1 MAADERISEKEL
13 SQHVVNLAK
22 MLGWKVARW
31 PTWRPTGTD
40 AGVPDLLLVRDGVI
54 LLIELKAASGRLSEA
69 QEAWLEAS
77 GGQILV
83 YRPDDWFSGEIER
96 LLRHGDPHAHCADEY
111 HRCGDG
117 GGPGVA
123 ARYR

>member
-40 AGVPDLLLVRDGVI
+40 AGVPDLIMVREGQV
-54 LLIELKAASGRLSEA
+54 LFVELKAEKGKLTPA
-69 QEAWLEAS
+69 QEDWAY
-77 GGQILV
+77 QIDGA
-83 YRPDDWFSGEIER
+83 YHGSADAYPWRPWYYVWRPADWF
-96 LLRHGDPHAHCADEY
+96 
-111 HRCGDG
+111 G
-117 GGPGVA
+117 GKIDAVLA
-123 ARYR
+123 